1 VLAKDCIILLIGTS
15 KKGEVMERI
24 LAMAQIGTIRE
35 RHNKA
40 DEATGISYITEEVKG
55 VSRTLLPFSR
65 VTEWS
70 LVKR

>member
-1 VLAKDCIILLIGTS
+1 MTLKQLKVLAKDC

-24 LAMAQIGTIRE
+24 LAMAQIDTIQE
-35 RHNKA
+35 KYDKDH
-40 DEATGISYITEEVKG
+40 EATGISYITEEVKG
-55 VSRTLLPFSR
+55 MARTLLPFSR